1 MRFISKLSLMA
12 LMLSLAALLALPVAA
27 QDDEVVVLPGD
38 NIVLGFAAS
47 LSGDTAP
54 FGIDIQRGVELA
66 QEDRPTVTV
75 DGVEFTVALDVQDS
89 MCSAEGGQ
97 AVANRFASDPDIVA
111 VIGHMCSSAC
121 NAAAP
126 IYDSAGYSMI
136 SPSCTAPGLTARDYT
151 SFNRVVPPDGIQGVL
166 AAEYIFDVLGITRI
180 ATLHDGSDYGDG
192 LVAVVIPAFEELG
205 GEIVAS
211 DAINVG
217 DTDFRALLESFAV
230 LEPEMVYFVGF
241 PAEAAL
247 LIQQFPDAGLDDV
260 VFMGADGLVGTEY
273 IEQAGSAS
281 EGTLG
286 SAPMPVESDE
296 LDAFVERYIET
307 FNESPPG
314 PYHPNGYDAYNL
326 YLNAIEAVGF
336 INDDGDLVI
345 SRADLSEYLRSFTG
359 YPGLTGMLSA
369 DGTGETSAASIG
381 FYQVI
386 DGRFELVDVL
396 SVGGEEEDEE
406 EDADDAD
413 EDMDEEDDSGY

>member
-1 MRFISKLSLMA
+1 MRFVSKLSLVA

-27 QDDEVVVLPGD
+27 QDDEVVVAPGD
-38 NIVLGFAAS
+38 DVVLGFAAS

-75 DGVEFTVALDVQDS
+75 DGVEFNVVLDVQDS

-166 AAEYIFDVLGITRI
+166 AAEYIFDVLGVTSIT
-180 ATLHDGSDYGDG
+180 TLHDGSDYGDG
-192 LVAVVIPAFEELG
+192 LVAVVIPSFEELG
-205 GEIVAS
+205 GEVLAS

-230 LEPEMVYFVGF
+230 LEPELVYFVGF

-260 VFMGADGLVGTEY
+260 IFMGADGVVGTEY
-273 IEQAGSAS
+273 IDQAGSIS
-281 EGTLG
+281 EGTIA
-286 SAPMPVESDE
+286 SAPIPVESDE

-326 YLNAIEAVGF
+326 FLNAIEAVGM

-345 SRADLSEYLRSFTG
+345 SRAALSEYLRSFTG
-359 YPGLTGMLSA
+359 YPGLTGLLSA
-369 DGTGETSAASIG
+369 DGTGETSSASIG

-396 SVGGEEEDEE
+396 GGVEEEEMDE
-406 EDADDAD
+406 DDDEHD
-413 EDMDEEDDSGY
+413 EDMDEDDDSGY